1 MLAFA
6 LMIAAVICF
15 ILAAFPPAE
24 PHHGRL
30 IAVGLA
36 LMAASF
42 VLGLYP
48 G

>member
-6 LMIAAVICF
+6 LMIAALICF
-15 ILAAFPPAE
+15 LLAALPPGE

-30 IAVGLA
+30 VAVGLA
-36 LMAASF
+36 LVAGSF